1 MLTVLEECVVKE
13 LLKKARDYSYE
24 ELLDR
29 AFSKI
34 PVRDPSKGVVFELPS
49 IETIAVGT
57 KTIVKNFRNIAHA
70 IGRDDKLLMKYL
82 VKELAAAGSIDEAG
96 NLILSGRFSAQVLD
110 KLLKRFVDTYVKC
123 PTCSSIHTVLE
134 KSRKTF
140 KLKCLACSAETTLP
154 SF

>member
-1 MLTVLEECVVKE
+1 MKE
-13 LLKKARDYSYE
+13 LLKKVRDYSYE

-29 AFSKI
+29 AFSRI
-34 PVRDPSKGVVFELPS
+34 PVRDPSKGVVFEVPS

-57 KTIVKNFRNIAHA
+57 KTIVKNFRNIAHVV
-70 IGRDDKLLMKYL
+70 GRDEKLLMKYL

-123 PTCSSIHTVLE
+123 PTCGSIHTVLE
-134 KSRKTF
+134 KSKKTF